1 MDNYNNDKE
10 NVGRDPQQS
19 DPELR
24 KNKGVKREK
33 RKSKRRNDKLNLKS
47 ITDGDF
53 DWEDYAEHYDIN

>member
-1 MDNYNNDKE
+1 MDNQNNDKE
-10 NVGRDPQQS
+10 TVGRESQPDA
-19 DPELR
+19 ELR

-53 DWEDYAEHYDIN
+53 DWEDYAEHYDID